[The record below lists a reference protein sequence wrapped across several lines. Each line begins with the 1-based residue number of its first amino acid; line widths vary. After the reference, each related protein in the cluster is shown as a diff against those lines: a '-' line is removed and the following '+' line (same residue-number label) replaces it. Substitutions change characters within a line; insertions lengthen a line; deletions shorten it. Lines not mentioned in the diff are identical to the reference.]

1 MELQIYTEY
10 DNTSQHGLFVLQY
23 YIWVQM
29 ISNVHIK
36 APTLKDSSSV

>member
-10 DNTSQHGLFVLQY
+10 ENTSQRGSLVLQY

-29 ISNVHIK
+29 NSNVHIK
-36 APTLKDSSSV
+36 APTDITSI

>member
-10 DNTSQHGLFVLQY
+10 ENKSEYGLFVLRY

-29 ISNVHIK
+29 NSNVHIK
-36 APTLKDSSSV
+36 VSTNSSSF